1 MKTSEILAQV
11 ILSFV
16 LIATFISI
24 FFFTYIAKI
33 ENEIIKSHID
43 NSVRSLTKDL
53 EIFITPEKRK
63 LIREVII
70 KNIEIPNDSETD
82 REIDRHNK
90 QLLDKTI
97 IIFSILTALG
107 LAILGVL
114 WWFYRY
120 NIFETVKYSLIMVLL
135 TAVVYFLFITYIT
148 RKYILVDQN
157 YISYVVI
164 SALND
169 YSTSS
174 PTFSPT
180 S

>member
-1 MKTSEILAQV
+1 MKTSEILAQL

-33 ENEIIKSHID
+33 ENDIIISHID
-43 NSVRSLTKDL
+43 NTVRSLTKDL

-70 KNIEIPNDSETD
+70 KNIEIPDDSEAD

-97 IIFSILTALG
+97 IIFSIITALG

-114 WWFYRY
+114 WWFYRF
-120 NIFETVKYSLIMVLL
+120 NIFETVKYSLIMLVL

-157 YISYVVI
+157 YISYVII

-169 YSTSS
+169 YANSS
-174 PTFSPT
+174 PTFST
-180 S
+180 